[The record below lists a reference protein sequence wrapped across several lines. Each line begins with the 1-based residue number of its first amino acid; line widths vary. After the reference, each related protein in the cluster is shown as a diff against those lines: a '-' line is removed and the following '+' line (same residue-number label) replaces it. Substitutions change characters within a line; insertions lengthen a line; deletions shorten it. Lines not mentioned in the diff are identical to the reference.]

1 MNTNCCLTDS
11 DIPAVGRAQRYTKWQ
26 YMAALLCAQKGLAD
40 LLTAN
45 ADLLIANA
53 SGQVLAPNG
62 TALTVKR
69 QARNIA
75 ASQTDAVGVAA
86 VTGKKIRVLGLVLH
100 GGDTAGSAV
109 TLNTKPSGSGTAI
122 SPVFELGINQSV
134 VLPEGNAGWFET
146 TAGQGLSITTG
157 AGSTTGIQI
166 IYVEV

>member
-1 MNTNCCLTDS
+1 MSTNCCLTPS
-11 DIPAVGRAQRYTKWQ
+11 DVPSASKSSRFTKWQ
-26 YMAALLCAQKGLAD
+26 YLAALLCGQKD
-40 LLTAN
+40 TNAN
-45 ADLLIANA
+45 LIANA
-53 SGQVLAPNG
+53 SGQLLAPDG
-62 TALTVKR
+62 SVLTVKR

-86 VTGKKIRVLGLVLH
+86 VAGKKIRVLGLVLH
-100 GGDTAGSAV
+100 GGDSAGSAV

-134 VLPEGNAGWFET
+134 VLPQSKDGWFET

>member
-11 DIPAVGRAQRYTKWQ
+11 DIPAVGRAQKYTKWQ

-45 ADLLIANA
+45 A
-53 SGQVLAPNG
+53 SGQVLAPDG

-109 TLNTKPSGSGTAI
+109 TLNTKPSGAGTAI

-134 VLPEGNAGWFET
+134 VLPQSDNGWFET